1 MMRWLVCTVGIT
13 RIHVPTDAV
22 EIITEYLVGPP
33 PPLVSHYIAGIG
45 VLDDARLAVSVRVGF
60 RKTMARRTAR
70 GVVLVTPR
78 SALHWVFEVDGT
90 VGMITRPA
98 PESLTSE
105 PGWLARSPGGE
116 RFLDVA
122 AMTSVLEQT

>member
-1 MMRWLVCTVGIT
+1 MRWLVCTVGIT

-22 EIITEYLVGPP
+22 EILTEYLVGPP

-45 VLDDARLAVSVRVGF
+45 VLDDTRLALSVRVGF
-60 RKTMARRTAR
+60 RKIVARRSAR

-78 SALHWVFEVDGT
+78 SSLLWVFEVDRA
-90 VGMITRPA
+90 VGVITRPA
-98 PESLTSE
+98 PEPLTSE
-105 PGWLARSPGGE
+105 PGWLPRANGGE

-122 AMTSVLEQT
+122 AMTSGLEHA